1 MGILKFDGLTFVSI
15 RDNDAR
21 AVTKFPVLGVLADS
35 NDQLWATDNHAPL
48 FSYSAGRLA
57 GPLSV
62 RSTQA
67 ITGSLDSRKA
77 CRAPK
82 ALSAVGRL

>member
-1 MGILKFDGLTFVSI
+1 
-15 RDNDAR
+15 
-21 AVTKFPVLGVLADS
+21 VLADS
-35 NDQLWATDNHAPL
+35 NDQLWAPL